1 MKIQNIRPLLYRL
14 SYFKYVDGED
24 KFPNLSLDKSQ
35 YVYHILLLEKGTLDV
50 YVGGKTERIK
60 AGDALYLLPGDI
72 YRLLPCKEDFSLYN
86 LFFDFLDDRP
96 IKENNRNA
104 CVFMKYY
111 DTELCLPRIK
121 FEDAAVLNKSGI
133 FRNFSIKKIL
143 STLIYKDLSD
153 ELYCFY
159 GRAMIFSFI
168 ADMLTAA
175 RENEKECLVTQR
187 ILEYIRLNPEKDLS
201 GDTLSKTFSY
211 HKNHINKLV
220 KRETGRSLSEYIRY
234 SKIEYAKT
242 ILSEDACSMTELSA
256 RLGYYD
262 YSHFY
267 KAFLLETG
275 SHPAEYL
282 PIKR

>member
-1 MKIQNIRPLLYRL
+1 
-14 SYFKYVDGED
+14 
-24 KFPNLSLDKSQ
+24 
-35 YVYHILLLEKGTLDV
+35 
-50 YVGGKTERIK
+50 VGGKTERIK

-86 LFFDFLDDRP
+86 LFFDFIDDRP

-153 ELYCFY
+153 EFYCFY

-242 ILSEDACSMTELSA
+242 IIFEEGCSLSEISM
-256 RLGYYD
+256 RLGYFD

-267 KAFLLETG
+267 KAFYKEVGIT
-275 SHPAEYL
+275 PTEYMKIFDL
-282 PIKR
+282 Y